1 MLLTYLFASVV
12 GGLYIYI
19 YTYMCMCICMY
30 VCMYVRVYVC
40 MYVFT
45 TQNFVVV
52 INNDYYRY

>member
-19 YTYMCMCICMY
+19 YLHVYVYMY